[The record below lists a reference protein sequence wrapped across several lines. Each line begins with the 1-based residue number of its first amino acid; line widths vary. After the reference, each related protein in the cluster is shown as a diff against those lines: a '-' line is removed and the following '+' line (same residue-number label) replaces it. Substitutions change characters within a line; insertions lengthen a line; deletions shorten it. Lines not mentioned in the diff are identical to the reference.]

1 VKLYE
6 HADFRQLIAR
16 VANERKVAEAWVEKD
31 YYLTEVL
38 RLIAQT
44 YPKETVLKGGTSL
57 SKGWLLLDRIS
68 EDIDLFL
75 DPEAFPAPA
84 GKAIIGAKT
93 IDKKFSRLKDAIKA
107 HPALEHERVKV
118 YGGFAREDRFKYKPL
133 FSGGPFTITP
143 SVLLE
148 AGIQSGRQPLEV
160 RPIFSLLAQF
170 LEQHGQ
176 SAIADDTTAFEMQV
190 LHYRR
195 TFVEK
200 MFAIHAKVVRFA
212 EGGDRIG
219 RAARHYADLYVL
231 AGQEDVRT
239 MLGQTEYADIRNDY
253 DEKSRKFFGKSY
265 LPPADLRF
273 NASPA
278 LFPDAALRHEL
289 QADYDRDV
297 TALFF
302 AGRSPSFDA
311 VLARLQE
318 IRTLL

>member
-1 VKLYE
+1 M
-6 HADFRQLIAR
+6 
-16 VANERKVAEAWVEKD
+16 
-31 YYLTEVL
+31 
-38 RLIAQT
+38 
-44 YPKETVLKGGTSL
+44 
-57 SKGWLLLDRIS
+57 
-68 EDIDLFL
+68 
-75 DPEAFPAPA
+75 
-84 GKAIIGAKT
+84 
-93 IDKKFSRLKDAIKA
+93 
-107 HPALEHERVKV
+107 
-118 YGGFAREDRFKYKPL
+118 PL

-160 RPIFSLLAQF
+160 RPISSLLAQF
-170 LEQHGQ
+170 LEKHGQ

-278 LFPDAALRHEL
+278 LFPDPGVARRTARGLRPRCNRALLRG
-289 QADYDRDV
+289 AVSFVRRGSRAV
-297 TALFF
+297 
-302 AGRSPSFDA
+302 AGDPKDSVASA
-311 VLARLQE
+311 KLASAP
-318 IRTLL
+318 TCG